1 MRGAPATSHS
11 PPRAIGWIGLDTPI
25 ELIEA
30 AGRRPHRVVV
40 DPRRSSPAAQAYGE
54 GGGHPWMRAVISRL
68 AQGKSELER
77 VVLCSTPANELWIFN
92 FLLSLE
98 RRGEADGFPPATLL
112 NFSHQGRPSA
122 ARLNAQSMKGLAQTL
137 GASAAALGDA
147 IAARNRVRATL
158 RLIDSQRY
166 GSPMG
171 LSGTDARRLMG
182 PADSLQSEAYL
193 AWVAGQPQCSP
204 AAGLP
209 VIYSSPMSPP
219 IDRYAALEAR
229 GMRIVGD
236 DTDIGSRAIGPD
248 TAEETDGLQALAQRY
263 AARDPAPAGWPTGAR
278 VDYLLNMAR
287 SRRARAVLFDL
298 PAWEHPAAWDFPA
311 QRQALE
317 AAGIAWVQLPHG
329 ADSDADC
336 VARAAREDLRALI
349 EEARSHD

>member
-1 MRGAPATSHS
+1 MRGVPASDHG

-30 AGRRPHRVVV
+30 AGCRPHRLVV
-40 DPRRSSPAAQAYGE
+40 DPGRPSPAAQAYGE

-98 RRGEADGFPPATLL
+98 RRGEAAGFPPATLL
-112 NFSHQGRPSA
+112 NFSHQERPSA
-122 ARLNAQSMKGLAQTL
+122 ARLNARSVKGLARTL
-137 GASAAALGDA
+137 GASEAALGVA
-147 IAARNRVRATL
+147 IAARNRVRAVL

-166 GSPMG
+166 GSPTG
-171 LSGTDARRLMG
+171 LSGTDARRLMD

-193 AWVAGQPQCSP
+193 GWAAGQPERPP

-248 TAEETDGLQALAQRY
+248 TAEKSDGLEALAQRY
-263 AARDPAPAGWPTGAR
+263 AARDPAPAGWPTSAR
-278 VDYLLNMAR
+278 VDYLLSMAR
-287 SRRARAVLFDL
+287 SRSARAVLFDL
-298 PAWEHPAAWDFPA
+298 PAWEHPAAWDFPV

-317 AAGIAWVQLPHG
+317 AAGIAWVRLP
-329 ADSDADC
+329 DSVNSDPASL
-336 VARAAREDLRALI
+336 AQAARDSLRAMI
-349 EEARSHD
+349 GEAQGHG

>member
-1 MRGAPATSHS
+1 MRDVSASNRG
-11 PPRAIGWIGLDTPI
+11 PPRAVGWIGLDAPI
-25 ELIEA
+25 ELVEA
-30 AGRRPHRVVV
+30 AGRRPHRIVV
-40 DPRRSSPAAQAYGE
+40 DARQPSPAAQLYGE
-54 GGGHPWMRAVISRL
+54 GGGHPWMRAIISRL
-68 AQGKSELER
+68 VQERSEVER
-77 VVLCSTPANELWIFN
+77 VVLCSTPATELWIFN

-122 ARLNAQSMKGLAQTL
+122 ARLNSRSMEGLARTL

-147 IAARNRVRATL
+147 IAARNRVRAAL
-158 RLIDSQRY
+158 RQIDSQRY
-166 GSPMG
+166 GSPTG
-171 LSGTDARRLMG
+171 LSGTDARRLMD
-182 PADSLQSEAYL
+182 PADSLRSEAYL
-193 AWVAGQPQCSP
+193 VWAAGQPQCPP

-219 IDRYAALEAR
+219 IARYAALEAL

-248 TAEETDGLQALAQRY
+248 TAEQSDGLEALAQRY

-278 VDYLLNMAR
+278 VDYLLGMAR

-317 AAGIAWVQLPHG
+317 GAGIAWVRLPDG
-329 ADSDADC
+329 VDSDPDC
-336 VARAAREDLRALI
+336 LAQAAHEALRAMI
-349 EEARSHD
+349 GEGPSHE